1 MEDYSSKMGMV
12 SREQHR
18 PPVEKRLDFLHLDAA
33 TLEKSAKVSVAGIQ
47 VVMSTNRKHCSQ
59 KNYILFYAHLDGHEE
74 IRLEDI
80 GRLCLT
86 RRIIRQAA
94 GRGVV

>member
-1 MEDYSSKMGMV
+1 MRNSSEEIEIV

-33 TLEKSAKVSVAGIQ
+33 TLEKSATVSVAGSQIL
-47 VVMSTNRKHCSQ
+47 MSTNREHCST
-59 KNYILFYAHLDGHEE
+59 KNSIVFHAHLDGHEE

-80 GRLCLT
+80 GRL
-86 RRIIRQAA
+86 I
-94 GRGVV
+94 V